1 MLLDDF
7 KKYLDD
13 SGKAEGMNIFLNYDS
28 SQSKDAAV
36 VLQLAASSVSDIGEK
51 TLLRVTV
58 KSELMRQAQQTAGNI
73 YNLFYPEKQYQQIMN
88 INGVRMYISGAG
100 VPYYLNRDASGRH
113 CFVFDLNIVKGRS

>member
-13 SGKAEGMNIFLNYDS
+13 SGRAEGMNIFLNYDS

-51 TLLRVTV
+51 ALLRVTV
-58 KSELMRQAQQTAGNI
+58 KSELMRQAQQTACNI
-73 YNLFYPEKQYQQIMN
+73 YNLFYPEKQYQQIMD

-100 VPYYLNRDASGRH
+100 IPYYSNKDASGRH

>member
-13 SGKAEGMNIFLNYDS
+13 SGRAEGMNIFLNYDS

-36 VLQLAASSVSDIGEK
+36 VLQLTASSVSDIGEK
-51 TLLRVTV
+51 ALLRVTV